1 VTALLARRRSP
12 FATAALLLVALVAVG
27 GIYALA
33 SSSGR
38 AQAAPRAETST
49 QVEEGKKLFLEGCA
63 SCHGMN
69 GEGQFQPDGTV
80 AGPSLIGVGAAAV
93 DFQVGTG
100 RMPLANPGAQAPR
113 KTPIYSDEEIAALAA
128 YVVSL
133 SPSNPGPAVPS
144 PDMYDYSNLTP
155 EELALGGQLYRANC
169 AACHNFAGE
178 GGALSAGKYAPSLM
192 GVDAKHIYQAML
204 TGPQNMPV
212 FPDTTLRVEDKQAI
226 IGYIKS
232 LETQPNPGG
241 IDLGRLGPVTEGLLL
256 WTLGLGLMIAVAV
269 WIGVKAK

>member
-1 VTALLARRRSP
+1 MTALLARRRSK
-12 FATAALLLVALVAVG
+12 FATAAVLLVALLAMG
-27 GIYALA
+27 GAYSIA
-33 SSSGR
+33 SSASR
-38 AQAAPRAETST
+38 AQAAPRADTST
-49 QVEEGKKLFLEGCA
+49 QVEQGKKLFLEGC
-63 SCHGMN
+63 STCHGAG
-69 GEGQFQPDGTV
+69 GEGNFQPDGTV

-93 DFQVGTG
+93 DFQVSTG
-100 RMPLANPGAQAPR
+100 RMPLANPGAQAPQ
-113 KTPIYSDEEIAALAA
+113 KTPVYTPDEVAALAA
-128 YVVSL
+128 YIVSL
-133 SPSNPGPAVPS
+133 SPADPGPAIPTS
-144 PDMYDYSNLTP
+144 DMYDYSNLTP

-169 AACHNFAGE
+169 SSCHNFAGE

-192 GVDAKHIYQAML
+192 GVEPRIIYEAML
-204 TGPQNMPV
+204 TGPQSMPV
-212 FPDTTLRVEDKQAI
+212 FPDTTMRVQDKQAI

>member
-1 VTALLARRRSP
+1 MTALLARRRSP
-12 FATAALLLVALVAVG
+12 LATAALLLVALVAVG
-27 GIYALA
+27 AVYAIA
-33 SSSGR
+33 SSANR
-38 AQAAPRAETST
+38 AQAASHAETST
-49 QVEEGKKLFLEGCA
+49 QVEEGKKLFLEGCS

-69 GEGQFQPDGTV
+69 GEGLFQPDGTV

-100 RMPLANPGAQAPR
+100 RIPLANPGAQAPR
-113 KTPIYSDEEIAALAA
+113 KDPIYSDEEIAALAA

-169 AACHNFAGE
+169 SSCHNFAGE